1 MVKRDPEWYQARK
14 EQVKRLFEEFR
25 ERPSQQIRDELT
37 ALHLD
42 LVQFLARRFANRGEP
57 MDDLVQVG
65 FIGLIKA
72 IDRFDLDRGVDFTT
86 YATPTIV
93 GEIKRHFR
101 DRGWAIRIPRSL
113 QMRDAEVNQTVD
125 VLSQRLKRSPTLAE
139 IAGYMGVSVDE
150 VVEILATS
158 HATHHLSLEGSMGNE
173 DDDSFTLLDN
183 LGLED
188 SELIALENKTTVA
201 ALLAKLTPREQH
213 VVYMRFFR
221 GMTQIEIA
229 KELDI
234 SQMHVSRL
242 LTKILKKLRDS
253 VTA

>member
-1 MVKRDPEWYQARK
+1 
-14 EQVKRLFEEFR
+14 
-25 ERPSQQIRDELT
+25 
-37 ALHLD
+37 
-42 LVQFLARRFANRGEP
+42 
-57 MDDLVQVG
+57 
-65 FIGLIKA
+65 
-72 IDRFDLDRGVDFTT
+72 
-86 YATPTIV
+86 
-93 GEIKRHFR
+93 
-101 DRGWAIRIPRSL
+101 
-113 QMRDAEVNQTVD
+113 MRDAEVNQTVD

-139 IAGYMGVSVDE
+139 IAGYMGVGVDE
-150 VVEILATS
+150 VVEILATNR
-158 HATHHLSLEGSMGNE
+158 ATHHLSLEESMGN
-173 DDDSFTLLDN
+173 DDDDGFTLLDN

-188 SELIALENKTTVA
+188 SELIALENRTTVA

-242 LTKILKKLRDS
+242 LTKILKKLQDS